1 MLSTFETN
9 LTIPFILLTGFID
22 GIHPCAIA
30 ILIFFIAF
38 LLTLKRPPRIILGY
52 GLLYILIIYLT
63 YLAVGVGLL
72 KGIIL
77 FGTPHFFAKL
87 GAWLLI
93 LLGVL
98 ALRDYFFPNAKT
110 GFHLPK
116 IPSEKIKNL
125 LAQSTLPTV
134 ALGAFFVALCSVPC
148 SGGVYA
154 AVTAL
159 LAAQGTF
166 GQGFLLLMLYNL
178 MFVLPLIIILVLS
191 FNPVTLVAIG
201 KWQQKHKRNQ
211 KLFMGW
217 GLIIVGAVILLFF
230 V

>member
-1 MLSTFETN
+1 M
-9 LTIPFILLTGFID
+9 TIPIILVTGFID

-38 LLTLKRPPRIILGY
+38 LLTIKRPVKTILGL

-63 YLAVGVGLL
+63 YLIVGVGLL
-72 KGIIL
+72 KGIII

-93 LLGVL
+93 VLGL
-98 ALRDYFFPNAKT
+98 FSLRDYFFPNLKT
-110 GFHLPK
+110 AFRLPK
-116 IPSEKIKNL
+116 IPNEKIKKL
-125 LAQSTLPTV
+125 LEQSTLPTV

-148 SGGVYA
+148 SGGIYA

-159 LAAQGTF
+159 LASQGTF
-166 GQGFLLLMLYNL
+166 LQGFWLLMLYNL
-178 MFVLPLIIILVLS
+178 MFVAPLIIILALS

-201 KWQQKHKRNQ
+201 RWQQKNKKNQ
-211 KLFMGW
+211 KLVMGW
-217 GLIIVGAVILLFF
+217 GLVIIGAAILLFF